1 MVNLTHA
8 ELAEIKT
15 QSLPAASLEA
25 LETLRR
31 EMCTASFALQPQQK
45 FLRRVLSP
53 DSPFPSLVS
62 LSGVSLLSGIGG
74 GPGGEEG
81 IFSK

>member
-1 MVNLTHA
+1 M
-8 ELAEIKT
+8 IPKT
-15 QSLPAASLEA
+15 R
-25 LETLRR
+25 ETIAHGLI
-31 EMCTASFALQPQQK
+31 S
-45 FLRRVLSP
+45 
-53 DSPFPSLVS
+53 DLVS

>member
-1 MVNLTHA
+1 
-8 ELAEIKT
+8 
-15 QSLPAASLEA
+15 
-25 LETLRR
+25 
-31 EMCTASFALQPQQK
+31 
-45 FLRRVLSP
+45 
-53 DSPFPSLVS
+53 LVS